1 MTIDGN
7 TPPRRTWLLR
17 QLIATVTVLGLGA
30 LTTGAVAQ
38 APAFP
43 SKPIRIIV
51 GSGPGGAADVPA
63 RALAQQ
69 LEVLLKQPVLVE
81 NRPGVATMLAAKAV
95 QSAPP
100 DGHTYYYGNPSI
112 FSRVMMRDG
121 MDANKDLTPVA
132 ETIRGDVF
140 VLASIASGI
149 DSVDKMVE
157 YAKTSSLRCGFVSR
171 ATEMTIA
178 LIAASK
184 PFKFDC
190 IPYRTIDQVIQGLM
204 SNEIQVT
211 VSGLT
216 PMAGLVNSNK
226 MNLVGVAAPERSAF
240 APKAR
245 TLTEQGAPVVVPFRN
260 GLWGP
265 PGLPD
270 AIVKAMGDAVRAASN
285 NPAYRERIKTLSN
298 EVDVLGPNEQREEL
312 NQANAFFARGAKL
325 TGYVPE

>member
-1 MTIDGN
+1 MKIDGN
-7 TPPRRTWLLR
+7 SLLR
-17 QLIATVTVLGLGA
+17 QSWLMRQLMVAVSALSIGVLATA
-30 LTTGAVAQ
+30 AAAQ
-38 APAFP
+38 TPSFP

-69 LEVLLKQPVLVE
+69 LEVLLKLPVIVE
-81 NRPGVATMLAAKAV
+81 NRPGAATMLAARAV
-95 QSAPP
+95 QSAQP
-100 DGHTYYYGNPSI
+100 DGYTYYFGNPSI
-112 FSRVMMRDG
+112 FSRIMMREG

-140 VLASIASGI
+140 VFGSIGSGI

-157 YAKTSSLRCGFVSR
+157 YAKTSPLRCGYVSR

-184 PFKFDC
+184 PFKFEC

-204 SNEIQVT
+204 SNDIQVT

-216 PMAGLVNSNK
+216 PMSSLVNSNK
-226 MNLVGVAAPERSAF
+226 LNVVGVAAIERSSF
-240 APKAR
+240 APKVR

-265 PGLPD
+265 PGLPES
-270 AIVKAMGDAVRAASN
+270 IVKTFGDAVRTASN
-285 NPAYRERIKTLSN
+285 SPVYRERIKMLSN
-298 EVDVLGPNEQREEL
+298 EVDVLGPKEQREAL
-312 NQANAFFARGAKL
+312 TQANVFFDRGAKL
-325 TGYVPE
+325 TGFVPE